1 MLSAYRFLRRMEVG
15 QFLFMWEIATKLH
28 VSEFPENMYLGVLFV
43 KIRTSVLKLFLV
55 DPGRMC
61 YLQNIYFQLNLKI
74 AAPYAGS
81 GYAKEYGWP
90 SHSRFLERA
99 ENACSPRL

>member
-1 MLSAYRFLRRMEVG
+1 MMIEVLSAYRFLRRMGGG
-15 QFLFMWEIATKLH
+15 QCLFMWE
-28 VSEFPENMYLGVLFV
+28 
-43 KIRTSVLKLFLV
+43 IRTSVLKLFLV

-90 SHSRFLERA
+90 SHSRFLERE

>member
-1 MLSAYRFLRRMEVG
+1 MIEVLSAYRFLRRMGGG
-15 QFLFMWEIATKLH
+15 QCLFMW
-28 VSEFPENMYLGVLFV
+28 

-90 SHSRFLERA
+90 SHSLFLERA

>member
-1 MLSAYRFLRRMEVG
+1 MIEVLSAYRFLRRMGDG
-15 QFLFMWEIATKLH
+15 QFLFMWKIATKLH

-43 KIRTSVLKLFLV
+43 KIRTSVLNLFLV
-55 DPGRMC
+55 DSGRMC
-61 YLQNIYFQLNLKI
+61 YLI
-74 AAPYAGS
+74 AVPYAGS

-90 SHSRFLERA
+90 SHSLFLERA

>member
-1 MLSAYRFLRRMEVG
+1 
-15 QFLFMWEIATKLH
+15 MW
-28 VSEFPENMYLGVLFV
+28 

-81 GYAKEYGWP
+81 GYAKEYG
-90 SHSRFLERA
+90 
-99 ENACSPRL
+99 